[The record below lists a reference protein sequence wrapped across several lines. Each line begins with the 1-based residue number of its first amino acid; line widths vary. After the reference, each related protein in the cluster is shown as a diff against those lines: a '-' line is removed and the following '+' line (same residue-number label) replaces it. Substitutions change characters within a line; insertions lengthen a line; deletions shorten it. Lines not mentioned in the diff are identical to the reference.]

1 MFVFKAAVVG
11 AGTMGG
17 QIAQTIASAGF
28 QVVLKD
34 INQDL
39 VQAGLDE
46 ARKVT
51 EGQVSKLVSKER
63 ITAEQG
69 DAQIE
74 EILGRIHGTISYEGF
89 GDVDFVIEAVP
100 ERMDIKQAVFAEL
113 DAVTPGHAI
122 LASNT
127 SSLSIAEIGEAT
139 LRPDKVVGFHYF
151 YPASVMPLVEIVEGE
166 ETSPETVTAALT
178 FAQAIRKQPI
188 ACLEVPGFV
197 VNRILMAGM
206 SELWREQ
213 EEKKLSIK
221 AIDEGVGSAGVVP
234 MGPYFLV
241 NLLGLD
247 TVLHVA
253 EHVAAS
259 YGGER
264 FYVNKGMQKLV
275 SEGKLGA
282 KTGGEGVY
290 SAGGEPNL
298 KGDAEPDV
306 AELVELLT
314 LKTFVEAALVLQEG
328 VATHR
333 DIDFGMMA
341 GAGLDP
347 RRGLMPPFMK
357 ADVEGLDSVL
367 ERLELAAE
375 RHGERFAPPT
385 ILRRLVAQGRLGQ
398 RSGQGFYS
406 YPSPDAEQPG
416 EVVKL
421 QTWTAPTRAGTR
433 EDGAADV
440 EDGAAHVEGAT
451 AGDGVRCPEGVAIA
465 WLANG
470 QMNSISPQVI
480 EDLGKVWRHVKD
492 GTHPPVRALV
502 IASSNPFLFSAGADI
517 KAFTSMDEAAGE
529 QLIHAAHALLR
540 ELGSDGI
547 ATIAAVNGLAF
558 GGGCELAM
566 ACDVRIAA
574 RSAIFAQPEIKLGI
588 IPGFGGTQRLPRLV
602 GENKALEMNL
612 VGDPIMA
619 EEAFELGL
627 VNRMVDD
634 HELLD
639 TALSWARKLAS
650 QAPVALEQIKR
661 VSGAGDLDEGIE
673 AEKRGFATAF
683 ASADAKE
690 GISAFLGKRAPKFE
704 GR

>member
-17 QIAQTIASAGF
+17 QIAQTIAAAGIP
-28 QVVLKD
+28 VVLKD

-51 EGQVSKLVSKER
+51 EGQVGKLVSKER

-69 DAQIE
+69 TAQIE
-74 EILGRIHGTISYEGF
+74 EILGRIEGTTSYGGF

-100 ERMDIKQAVFAEL
+100 ERMEIKQAVFAEL
-113 DAVTPGHAI
+113 DAVCPGHAI

-127 SSLSIAEIGEAT
+127 SSLSIGEIGEAT

-151 YPASVMPLVEIVEGE
+151 YPASVMPLVEIVEGD

-221 AIDEGVGSAGVVP
+221 AIDEGVGAAGVVP

-253 EHVAAS
+253 EHMVQS
-259 YGGER
+259 CGDER
-264 FYVNKGMQKLV
+264 FYAPKGMQKLV
-275 SEGKLGA
+275 ADGKLGA
-282 KTGGEGVY
+282 KTGGDGFY
-290 SAGGEPNL
+290 DPQGEPNL
-298 KGDAEPDV
+298 KGEAEPDV

-314 LKTFVEAALVLQEG
+314 LKTFVEACLVLQEG

-357 ADVEGLDSVL
+357 ADAEGLDSVL
-367 ERLELAAE
+367 ERLENAQE
-375 RHGERFAPPT
+375 RYGERFAPPT
-385 ILRRLVAQGRLGQ
+385 ILRRMVAQGRLGQ
-398 RSGQGFYS
+398 QSGQGFYA
-406 YPSPDAEQPG
+406 YPQPDAQQPA

-421 QTWTAPTRAGTR
+421 QTWQGSPPAGS
-433 EDGAADV
+433 E
-440 EDGAAHVEGAT
+440 
-451 AGDGVRCPEGVAIA
+451 GVRCPEGVAIA

-480 EDLGKVWRHVKD
+480 EDLGKVWKQVKD
-492 GTHPPVRALV
+492 SDVHALV
-502 IASSNPFLFSAGADI
+502 IASSNPFLYSAGADI
-517 KAFTSMDEAAGE
+517 KAFTSMDEAGGE
-529 QLIHAAHALLR
+529 QLIHTAHALFR
-540 ELGSDGI
+540 ELGSEGI

-574 RSAIFAQPEIKLGI
+574 RSATFGQPEIKLGI

-612 VGDPIMA
+612 IGDPIMA

-627 VNRMVDD
+627 VNRMVED

-639 TALSWARKLAS
+639 TALAWGRRLAA
-650 QAPVALEQIKR
+650 QAPIALEQIKR
-661 VSGAGDLDEGIE
+661 VSATGDLDEGIE

-683 ASADAKE
+683 TSADARE
-690 GISAFLGKRAPKFE
+690 GISAFLGKRAPRFQ

>member
-17 QIAQTIASAGF
+17 QIAQTIAAAGF
-28 QVVLKD
+28 PVILKD

-51 EGQVSKLVSKER
+51 EGQVGKLVKKER

-69 DAQIE
+69 AAQIE
-74 EILGRIHGTISYEGF
+74 EILSRIEGTISYAAF

-100 ERMDIKQAVFAEL
+100 ERMEIKQAVFAEL

-127 SSLSIAEIGEAT
+127 SSLSIGEIGEAT

-206 SELWREQ
+206 SEIWREQ

-221 AIDEGVGSAGVVP
+221 AMDEGIGAAGVVP

-253 EHVAAS
+253 EHVADA
-259 YGGER
+259 YGDER
-264 FYVNKGMQKLV
+264 FYVPKGMQKLV

-282 KTGGEGVY
+282 KTGGDGVY
-290 SAGGEPNL
+290 SPTGEANL
-298 KGDAEPDV
+298 KGDADPDV
-306 AELVELLT
+306 AEVVELLT

-357 ADVEGLDSVL
+357 ADIEGLDSVL
-367 ERLELAAE
+367 ERLENAAE
-375 RHGERFAPPT
+375 RYGERFAPPA

-398 RSGQGFYS
+398 KSGQGFYA
-406 YPSPDAEQPG
+406 YPQPDAEQPA

-421 QTWTAPTRAGTR
+421 ETRP
-433 EDGAADV
+433 D
-440 EDGAAHVEGAT
+440 
-451 AGDGVRCPEGVAIA
+451 GVAIA

-470 QMNSISPQVI
+470 QMNSIAPQVI
-480 EDLGKVWRHVKD
+480 EDLGKVWNKVKGSD
-492 GTHPPVRALV
+492 VHALV

-517 KAFTSMDEAAGE
+517 KAFTSMDKQAGE

-540 ELGSDGI
+540 EFGTASI

-574 RSAIFAQPEIKLGI
+574 RSATFGQPEIKLGI
-588 IPGFGGTQRLPRLV
+588 IPGFGGIQRLPRLV

-612 VGDPIMA
+612 VGDPILA

-627 VNRMVDD
+627 VNRMVED

-639 TALSWARKLAS
+639 TALSWARRLAG

-661 VSGAGDLDEGIE
+661 VSGAGDLDAGIE

-683 ASADAKE
+683 GSEDAKE
-690 GISAFLGKRAPKFE
+690 GISAFLGKRAPRFQ